1 MCEECNCDPAGVP
14 PTFFDDGGCAN
25 VAPGT
30 LCTCKERVT
39 GRICDTCKPL
49 FWKLEANNPLGCTGK
64 LQNVFV
70 TFRNIMIKLGSTV
83 RHFNTS
89 YYILDCGCH
98 RPGTIGGLGV
108 CDLFDG
114 QCACK
119 PFVGTPPPGDE
130 ARVCSA
136 CKDGYYGLEVRITR
150 F

>member
-64 LQNVFV
+64 FANAFLI
-70 TFRNIMIKLGSTV
+70 FRNIKIAIINIFSLYFTLV
-83 RHFNTS
+83 TN
-89 YYILDCGCH
+89 C
-98 RPGTIGGLGV
+98 
-108 CDLFDG
+108 
-114 QCACK
+114 
-119 PFVGTPPPGDE
+119 
-130 ARVCSA
+130 
-136 CKDGYYGLEVRITR
+136 IT